1 MKSRFTGR
9 LFPLVPSLIL
19 VCAFETAASAQPPS
33 ALTGVYT
40 GEFLRCDDSKDFT
53 ALKLTLLVTPDG
65 GIFGTFTFF
74 LPPETQKDAYTYSLQ
89 GRLNPAKV
97 EFTLVPV
104 KWETKV
110 PPGFRMSGLY
120 GSSVRANELYGWFT
134 DNGKDC
140 GSFLVHRTAAASS
153 STQTS
158 TVPPAPAVA
167 STAAPQVA
175 TAPKPTPPAP
185 APAKPTPPSVSS
197 SKPSDAD
204 RKQFNTRE
212 LHWHPD
218 KERPER
224 VLKSDVKFVNPD
236 DAIFAEAVCASNGVS
251 VSFMLYDGT
260 DDQKGPHFAARR
272 DPNTDSH
279 APVVDITVRTDGKS
293 HLAKGF
299 LAVDGDN
306 AFVNNVGLLFYD
318 PSIAAQVRGA
328 RRLEVR
334 TGTPLDVLTQPLALA
349 GADAEIEEGIRTSAG
364 PLSDLVNARSIEMD
378 FPLLDSRTAT
388 ATLELSP
395 QDPVMHAFAAKC
407 GGTSPSPAAA
417 PAPRPSSGPL
427 SR

>member
-1 MKSRFTGR
+1 
-9 LFPLVPSLIL
+9 
-19 VCAFETAASAQPPS
+19 
-33 ALTGVYT
+33 
-40 GEFLRCDDSKDFT
+40 
-53 ALKLTLLVTPDG
+53 
-65 GIFGTFTFF
+65 
-74 LPPETQKDAYTYSLQ
+74 
-89 GRLNPAKV
+89 
-97 EFTLVPV
+97 
-104 KWETKV
+104 
-110 PPGFRMSGLY
+110 
-120 GSSVRANELYGWFT
+120 
-134 DNGKDC
+134 
-140 GSFLVHRTAAASS
+140 
-153 STQTS
+153 
-158 TVPPAPAVA
+158 
-167 STAAPQVA
+167 
-175 TAPKPTPPAP
+175 
-185 APAKPTPPSVSS
+185 
-197 SKPSDAD
+197 
-204 RKQFNTRE
+204 
-212 LHWHPD
+212 
-218 KERPER
+218 